1 MPPPAS
7 RGGRPRLAAPPA
19 PLATPTHPPLT
30 PPPHRAPTAAGQ
42 AMLQLRPP
50 VVATATPQV
59 EAVAVVAEAVVGDE
73 EVGEES
79 LTIRAGEQGREQ
91 EKG

>member
-1 MPPPAS
+1 
-7 RGGRPRLAAPPA
+7 
-19 PLATPTHPPLT
+19 
-30 PPPHRAPTAAGQ
+30 
-42 AMLQLRPP
+42 MLQLRPP

>member
-1 MPPPAS
+1 MLSS
-7 RGGRPRLAAPPA
+7 R
-19 PLATPTHPPLT
+19 
-30 PPPHRAPTAAGQ
+30 

>member
-1 MPPPAS
+1 
-7 RGGRPRLAAPPA
+7 
-19 PLATPTHPPLT
+19 
-30 PPPHRAPTAAGQ
+30 
-42 AMLQLRPP
+42 MLQLRPP

-59 EAVAVVAEAVVGDE
+59 EAVAVEVVAVVGDE

-79 LTIRAGEQGREQ
+79 LTIRVGEQGREQ